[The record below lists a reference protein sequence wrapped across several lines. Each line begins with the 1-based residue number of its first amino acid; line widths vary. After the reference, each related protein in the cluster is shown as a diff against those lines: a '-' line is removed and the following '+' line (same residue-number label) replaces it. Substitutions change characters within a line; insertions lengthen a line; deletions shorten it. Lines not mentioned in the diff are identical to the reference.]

1 MGQRKKSKKKME
13 REREGEDQ
21 VLTGVGLGQRLISV
35 GRLRMEAGLRRLRR
49 DGLARWRDRWGW
61 ARSTARLLG
70 W

>member
-49 DGLARWRDRWGW
+49 DGLARRRD
-61 ARSTARLLG
+61 
-70 W
+70 